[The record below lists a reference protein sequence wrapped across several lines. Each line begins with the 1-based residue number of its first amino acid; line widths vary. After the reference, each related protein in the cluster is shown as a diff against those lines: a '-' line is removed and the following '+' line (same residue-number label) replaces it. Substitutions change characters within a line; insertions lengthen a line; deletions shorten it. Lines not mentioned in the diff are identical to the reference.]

1 MVHRN
6 VAKRSRDGYCEF
18 LSENRNSTVAAATT
32 SLEITAEVVQ
42 RLHATATLAY
52 PEEVCGLLLGKWT
65 PGGIVLATQAVVVP
79 NGALPA
85 ERTHRYTIPPR
96 LMLEWERIGQRS
108 GLSIVGFFHSHP
120 DAPPIPSATD
130 ASLAW
135 PGYVYVIVALS
146 GANSGALSARPWVSG
161 MAAWTFEE
169 SSASF
174 IEVPV
179 TVEVAAD
186 EIEYFI

>member
-1 MVHRN
+1 M
-6 VAKRSRDGYCEF
+6 
-18 LSENRNSTVAAATT
+18 AATT
-32 SLEITAEVVQ
+32 TSIRITADVVQ
-42 RLHATATLAY
+42 RLHATARLAY
-52 PEEVCGLLLGKWT
+52 PEEVCGLLLGKWM
-65 PGGIVLATQAVVVP
+65 PGGILSTTQAVVVP
-79 NGALPA
+79 NAARPA

-120 DAPPIPSATD
+120 DAPPVPSATD

-135 PGYVYVIVALS
+135 PGYVYVIVAVS
-146 GANSGALSARPWVSG
+146 GTSAGASCKPWVSG
-161 MAAWTFEE
+161 MAVWTFDEP
-169 SSASF
+169 SANF
-174 IEVPV
+174 VEVPV